1 MRVGSLP
8 SSGVDA
14 SNGRAIGRRHS
25 SVVLGVHENPSN
37 VDSGTTHGIGG
48 VARWTR
54 SCCDGAG
61 VRFGTVGRTVTS
73 HRTMAGSMEQREEK
87 KQVLSEALD
96 GAPTVFLHLDARRA
110 GVKVPENHSTN
121 PKLILRVGYMLTP
134 PINLDL
140 GDEAVTCT
148 LSFNRAPFF
157 CVIPWD
163 AIYAVVGDDGRAAVW
178 PDDVPPEA
186 EQLREVVQRGPAL
199 TAVPSPPL
207 GTKQGDAKSTKAK
220 GSPRPNER
228 LGPTVRERPVKMG
241 EKMGVKM
248 GRSAA
253 SSTGDERP
261 DRDRETPAPVAERK
275 PKRELP
281 PYLRVIN

>member
-1 MRVGSLP
+1 
-8 SSGVDA
+8 
-14 SNGRAIGRRHS
+14 
-25 SVVLGVHENPSN
+25 
-37 VDSGTTHGIGG
+37 
-48 VARWTR
+48 
-54 SCCDGAG
+54 
-61 VRFGTVGRTVTS
+61 
-73 HRTMAGSMEQREEK
+73 MEQREEK

-157 CVIPWD
+157 CVIPWE

-186 EQLREVVQRGPAL
+186 EQLREVVQRGPTL
-199 TAVPSPPL
+199 TAVPPPGKPPL
-207 GTKQGDAKSTKAK
+207 GTKQGEAKSAKAK
-220 GSPRPNER
+220 ASPRPNDR
-228 LGPTVRERPVKMG
+228 PGPTVRERPVKMG
-241 EKMGVKM
+241 VKM
-248 GRSAA
+248 SRSTP
-253 SSTGDERP
+253 SST
-261 DRDRETPAPVAERK
+261 RDDGPNRERETPAPVAERK

-281 PYLRVIN
+281 PYLRVIK